1 MSRVRLDLRLVAAG
15 ALALIAGLTVLSLT
29 RPAARVEVLV
39 AAEALP
45 AGVPLDTFAFTK
57 TSVEPIA
64 GLVLADQAPELVGWT
79 LAVDLSEGAPLT
91 DSILEPPPG
100 AEPHLIAVT
109 LEMGHA
115 VQGQLIAGDLVDI
128 YVTDDLETRLLAASV
143 KVISAEVDTVGLV
156 GSDVALLLAVDDALA
171 PRLVAAMQTAA
182 IDLVRVTE

>member
-29 RPAARVEVLV
+29 RPPARVDVLV

-45 AGVPLDTFAFTK
+45 AGVPLDTLAFTK
-57 TSVEPIA
+57 ASVEPIT
-64 GLVLADQAPELVGWT
+64 GLVQADQAPELVGWT
-79 LAVDLSEGAPLT
+79 LAVDLPEGAPLT
-91 DSILEPPPG
+91 HSILEPPPG
-100 AEPHLIAVT
+100 TEPHLIAVT

-128 YVTDDLETRLLAASV
+128 YVTDDVETRLLAASV
-143 KVISAEVDTVGLV
+143 KVISAEVDTGALV
-156 GSDVALLLAVDDALA
+156 GSDVALLLAADDALA